1 MEEWVLKIVIASDS
15 YKESLR
21 AIEVCKAIEKG
32 FIKVFPK
39 AEYVKIPIGD
49 GGEGTVQ
56 SLVDATGGKII
67 SLYVTGP
74 LGGYV
79 EAFYAISKDKR
90 TAFIEMAAAS
100 GLHHVPVEKRNP
112 LITTTKG
119 TGELILDAL
128 DKGVEHIILGLGGS
142 ATNDGGTGMLSA
154 LGVKFLQKDREVIE
168 PVGGNLHSIDS
179 LDLSKLDA
187 RLANIKLEAACD
199 VDNPLTG
206 PEGASFVF
214 AKQKGASLEMI
225 TQLDDNLKHYA
236 YVLKRHLHIDV
247 EEIPGAGAAGGLGAA
262 VVAVLHGDL
271 RKGIEIVLDYT
282 NFDEHIKEADL
293 VLTGEG
299 RIDVQ
304 TAYGKAPVG
313 VARRAKKL
321 HIPVIAIG
329 GSMLSNHI
337 AVYKEGIDAVFDAT
351 PSPMTLEEAYIAAK
365 ENIEMTARNIASVW
379 KMASERRL

>member
-1 MEEWVLKIVIASDS
+1 MLKIVIASDS

-32 FIKVFPK
+32 FTKVFPE
-39 AEYVKIPIGD
+39 AEYVKLPIGD

-67 SLYVTGP
+67 QLYVTGP
-74 LGGYV
+74 LGERV
-79 EAFYAISKDKR
+79 DAFYGISQDKR

-100 GLHHVPVEKRNP
+100 GLHHVPVEQRNP

-128 DKGVEHIILGLGGS
+128 DKGVQHIILGLGGS

-154 LGVKFLQKDREVIE
+154 LGVRFLRKDGRIIE
-168 PVGGNLHSIDS
+168 PVGENLHFIDS
-179 LDLSKLDA
+179 LDLAKLDS
-187 RLANIKLEAACD
+187 RLAHVKIEAACD

-206 PEGASFVF
+206 QKGASFVF
-214 AKQKGASLEMI
+214 AKQKGANPEMI
-225 TQLDDNLKHYA
+225 AQLDDNLKHYA
-236 YVLKRHLHIDV
+236 YVLKRHVHIDV
-247 EEIPGAGAAGGLGAA
+247 EEIPGAGAGGGLGAA
-262 VVAVLHGDL
+262 VVAVLQGQL

-282 NFDEHIKEADL
+282 NFDEHIKEATL

-313 VARRAKKL
+313 VAKRAKRL

-329 GSMLSNHI
+329 GSVLSNHI
-337 AVYKEGIDAVFDAT
+337 SVYKEGIDAVFAAT
-351 PSPMTLEEAYIAAK
+351 SSPMTLEEAYIAAR

-379 KMASERRL
+379 KIASGKRL

>member
-1 MEEWVLKIVIASDS
+1 MKIVIASDS

-32 FIKVFPK
+32 FTKVFPE
-39 AEYVKIPIGD
+39 AEYVKLPIGD

-67 SLYVTGP
+67 QLYVTGP
-74 LGGYV
+74 LGERV
-79 EAFYAISKDKR
+79 DAFYGISQDKR

-100 GLHHVPVEKRNP
+100 GLHHVPVEQRNP

-128 DKGVEHIILGLGGS
+128 DKGVQHIILGLGGS

-154 LGVKFLQKDREVIE
+154 LGVRFLRKDGRIIE
-168 PVGGNLHSIDS
+168 PVGGNLHFIDS
-179 LDLSKLDA
+179 LDLAKLDS
-187 RLANIKLEAACD
+187 RLAHVKIEAACD

-206 PEGASFVF
+206 QKGASFVF
-214 AKQKGASLEMI
+214 AKQKGANPEMI

-236 YVLKRHLHIDV
+236 YVLKRHVHIDV
-247 EEIPGAGAAGGLGAA
+247 EEIPGAGAGGGLGAA
-262 VVAVLHGDL
+262 VVAVLQGQL

-282 NFDEHIKEADL
+282 NFDEHIKEATL

-313 VARRAKKL
+313 VAKRAKRL
-321 HIPVIAIG
+321 RIPVIAIG
-329 GSMLSNHI
+329 GSVLSNHI
-337 AVYKEGIDAVFDAT
+337 SVYKEGIDAVFAAT
-351 PSPMTLEEAYIAAK
+351 SSPMTLEEAYIAAR

-379 KMASERRL
+379 KIASGKRL

>member
-1 MEEWVLKIVIASDS
+1 MLKIVIASDS

-21 AIEVCKAIEKG
+21 AMEVCKAIEKG
-32 FIKVFPK
+32 FTKIFPQ

-67 SLYVTGP
+67 SLHVTGP
-74 LGGYV
+74 LGERV
-79 EAFYAISKDKR
+79 EAFYGISQDKR

-100 GLHHVPVEKRNP
+100 GLHHVPVKKRNP
-112 LITTTKG
+112 LITTTIG

-128 DKGVEHIILGLGGS
+128 DKGVQHIILGLGGS

-154 LGVKFLQKDREVIE
+154 LGVKFLKKDGRVIE
-168 PVGGNLHSIDS
+168 PVGGNLHSINS
-179 LDLSKLDA
+179 FDLSNLDS
-187 RLANIKLEAACD
+187 RLAHVKLEAACD

-206 PEGASFVF
+206 QKGASFVF
-214 AKQKGASLEMI
+214 AEQKGANAEMI
-225 TQLDDNLKHYA
+225 AQLDDNLKHYA
-236 YVLKRHLHIDV
+236 NILKKHLHIDV
-247 EEIPGAGAAGGLGAA
+247 EEISGAGAAGGLGAA
-262 VVAVLHGDL
+262 VVAVLQGKL

-282 NFDEHIKEADL
+282 NFDEHIKEANL

-313 VARRAKKL
+313 VARRAKRL

-329 GSMLSNHI
+329 GSVLPNHI
-337 AVYKEGIDAVFDAT
+337 SVYKEGIDAVFGAT
-351 PSPMTLEEAYIAAK
+351 SSPMTLEEAYIVAT
-365 ENIEMTARNIASVW
+365 ENLEMTARNIASVW
-379 KMASERRL
+379 KIASERRL

>member
-1 MEEWVLKIVIASDS
+1 MKIVIASDS

-21 AIEVCKAIEKG
+21 AIDVCKAIEKG
-32 FIKVFPK
+32 FTKIFPE
-39 AEYVKIPIGD
+39 AEYVTIPIGD

-67 SLYVTGP
+67 SLPVTGP
-74 LGGYV
+74 LLERV
-79 EAFYAISKDKR
+79 EGFYGISQDKK

-100 GLHHVPVEKRNP
+100 GLHHVPVQKRNP

-128 DKGVEHIILGLGGS
+128 DKGVQHIILGLGGS

-154 LGVKFLQKDREVIE
+154 LGVKFLKRDGRVIE
-168 PVGGNLHSIDS
+168 PVGGNLHTIDS
-179 LDLSKLDA
+179 FDLTKLDS
-187 RLANIKLEAACD
+187 RLAHVKIEAACD

-206 PEGASFVF
+206 PKGASFVF
-214 AKQKGASLEMI
+214 AKQKGASPEMI

-236 YVLKRHLHIDV
+236 HVLKQHLHIDV
-247 EEIPGAGAAGGLGAA
+247 EEIVGAGAAGGVGAA
-262 VVAVLHGDL
+262 VITVLQGSL
-271 RKGIEIVLDYT
+271 RKGIEIVLDYI

-299 RIDVQ
+299 RIDAQ

-313 VARRAKKL
+313 VARRAKKFHL
-321 HIPVIAIG
+321 PVIAIG
-329 GSMLSNHI
+329 GSVLSNHI
-337 AVYKEGIDAVFDAT
+337 SVYKEGIDAVFAAT
-351 PSPMTLEEAYIAAK
+351 SSPMTLEEACI
-365 ENIEMTARNIASVW
+365 TARENVEMSAQNIASVW
-379 KMASERRL
+379 KIASARRL

>member
-1 MEEWVLKIVIASDS
+1 MKIVIASDS

-32 FIKVFPK
+32 FTKVFPE
-39 AEYVKIPIGD
+39 AEYVKLPIGD

-67 SLYVTGP
+67 QLYVTGP
-74 LGGYV
+74 LGERV
-79 EAFYAISKDKR
+79 DAFYGISQDKR

-100 GLHHVPVEKRNP
+100 GLHHVPVEQRNP
-112 LITTTKG
+112 LIATTKG

-128 DKGVEHIILGLGGS
+128 DKGVQHIILGLGGS

-154 LGVKFLQKDREVIE
+154 LGVRFLRKDGRIIE
-168 PVGGNLHSIDS
+168 PVGGNLHFIDS
-179 LDLSKLDA
+179 LDLAKLDS
-187 RLANIKLEAACD
+187 RLAHVKIEAACD

-206 PEGASFVF
+206 QKGASFVF
-214 AKQKGASLEMI
+214 AKQKGASPEMI

-236 YVLKRHLHIDV
+236 YVLKRHVHIDV
-247 EEIPGAGAAGGLGAA
+247 EEIPGAGAGGGLGAA
-262 VVAVLHGDL
+262 VVAVLQGQL

-282 NFDEHIKEADL
+282 NFDEHIKEATL

-313 VARRAKKL
+313 VARRAKRL

-329 GSMLSNHI
+329 GSVLSNHI
-337 AVYKEGIDAVFDAT
+337 SVYKEGIDAVFAAT
-351 PSPMTLEEAYIAAK
+351 SSPMTLEEAYIAAR

-379 KMASERRL
+379 KIASGKRL

>member
-1 MEEWVLKIVIASDS
+1 MKIVIASDS

-32 FIKVFPK
+32 FTKIFPE
-39 AEYVKIPIGD
+39 AEYVKVPIGD

-74 LGGYV
+74 LGGLV
-79 EAFYAISKDKR
+79 EAFYGISRDER

-100 GLHHVPVEKRNP
+100 GLHHVPVAKRNP

-128 DKGVEHIILGLGGS
+128 DKGVQHIILGLGGS

-154 LGVKFLQKDREVIE
+154 LGVKFLKKDGQVIE

-179 LDLSKLDA
+179 FDLAKLDS
-187 RLANIKLEAACD
+187 RLEHVKIEAACD

-206 PEGASFVF
+206 QKGASFVF
-214 AKQKGASLEMI
+214 AKQKGASREMI
-225 TQLDDNLKHYA
+225 VQLDDNLKHYA
-236 YVLKRHLHIDV
+236 HLLKQQLHIDV
-247 EEIPGAGAAGGLGAA
+247 EKISGAGAAGGLGAA
-262 VVAVLHGDL
+262 VVAVLQGKL

-313 VARRAKKL
+313 VARRAKQF

-329 GSMLSNHI
+329 GSVLSNHI
-337 AVYKEGIDAVFDAT
+337 LVYKEGIDAVFSAT
-351 PSPMTLEEAYIAAK
+351 SSPMTLEEAYIAAK
-365 ENIEMTARNIASVW
+365 ENIEITARNIASVW
-379 KMASERRL
+379 KIASEKRL

>member
-1 MEEWVLKIVIASDS
+1 MLKIVIASDS

-32 FIKVFPK
+32 FTKVFPE
-39 AEYVKIPIGD
+39 AEYVKLPIGD

-67 SLYVTGP
+67 QLYVTGP
-74 LGGYV
+74 LGERV
-79 EAFYAISKDKR
+79 DAFYGISQDKR

-100 GLHHVPVEKRNP
+100 GVHHVPVEQRNP

-128 DKGVEHIILGLGGS
+128 DKGVQHIILGLGGS

-154 LGVKFLQKDREVIE
+154 LGVRFLRKDGRIIE
-168 PVGGNLHSIDS
+168 PVGGNLHFIDS
-179 LDLSKLDA
+179 LDLAKLDS
-187 RLANIKLEAACD
+187 RLAHVKIEAACD

-206 PEGASFVF
+206 QKGASFVF
-214 AKQKGASLEMI
+214 AKQKGASPEMI
-225 TQLDDNLKHYA
+225 RQLDDNLKHYA
-236 YVLKRHLHIDV
+236 YVLKRHVHIDV
-247 EEIPGAGAAGGLGAA
+247 EEIPGAGAGGGLGAA
-262 VVAVLHGDL
+262 VVAVLQGQL

-282 NFDEHIKEADL
+282 NFDEHIKEATL

-313 VARRAKKL
+313 VAKRAKRL

-329 GSMLSNHI
+329 GSVLSNHI
-337 AVYKEGIDAVFDAT
+337 SVYKEGIDAAFAAT
-351 PSPMTLEEAYIAAK
+351 SSPMTLEEAYIAAR

-379 KMASERRL
+379 KIASGKRL